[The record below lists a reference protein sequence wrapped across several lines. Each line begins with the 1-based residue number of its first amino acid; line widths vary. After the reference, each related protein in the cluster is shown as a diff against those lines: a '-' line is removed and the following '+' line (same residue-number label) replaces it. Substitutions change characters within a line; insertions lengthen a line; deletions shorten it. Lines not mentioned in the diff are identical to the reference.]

1 MHVVDEPSQEAQDL
15 SHSEHLLLSLNF
27 PFGEIIITKIE
38 NDWAK
43 IEVGVYSH
51 CCEISK
57 INAFIAIQNNIIWT
71 LFNTIIFV

>member
-1 MHVVDEPSQEAQDL
+1 MQ
-15 SHSEHLLLSLNF
+15 NF
-27 PFGEIIITKIE
+27 TEEELKKLGPTVRYVEDHPEIIITKIE

-57 INAFIAIQNNIIWT
+57 INAFIAGYKIGLLYYRT
-71 LFNTIIFV
+71 EVE